1 MLRNILLRNQKE
13 IIISTQSFSMP
24 IIKSFN
30 FHKDQFKEFENL
42 QHGTNWPVV
51 YIIHDDKE
59 AYVWQT
65 TNIIARSKQH
75 FMLEKR
81 KKLPI
86 IEVISDE
93 TYNISAVLDTESLL
107 IQYMVADGNF
117 TLQNGNYGIS
127 NHQYYDKDKYLAD
140 FKNLWD
146 NILREKWLVRWEYI
160 NIKNSDIFK
169 YSPYKALSLDQIT
182 VASRILSE
190 ILSRSELWGSYII
203 SWKPWTGKTI
213 LAIYLVKRILDT
225 LRLNDLKIGFVVP
238 MTALRTTLK
247 KVFRSIKWL
256 SSSMVIGPSDVVNT
270 EVPYDILIVDEAHRL
285 KRRKNITNFEAFDK
299 TNQKLWLG
307 NEWTELDWI
316 MKCSKHQIFFYD
328 PNQSIRPSDIPR
340 EVFAELP
347 ATRQTLTTQ
356 LRVEGW
362 NEYLEFI
369 EGIFEKRKVS
379 TKDFQK
385 YDFVLYDDISQMV
398 SDIKIKDKEFW
409 LCRMVAWYAWPWQS
423 KNNPE
428 LHDIEIG
435 ETRLRWNSVAQDWIN
450 SKNAINEVGCI
461 HTVQGYDL
469 NYVGVIIWPE
479 LSYDFERDEFI
490 IKKKHYHDKNGYRS
504 IENDEVLK
512 SYIINIYKTILTRG
526 MKGCYVYIVDENL
539 RRYFESMIEK

>member
-1 MLRNILLRNQKE
+1 MLRNILLRDQKE